1 MNLNAISATWAP
13 RLLSILRIVAGVLF
27 LEHGTQK
34 LFGFPVRMGGG
45 SAPALFTLFWFAAI
59 LEIVGGAMIIL
70 GLFTRPVAFILSG
83 QMAFAYFI
91 AHAPKSP
98 FPALNGGGRVH
109 SVLLP
114 LPLPRRRGRRS
125 VEPRRAAPRT
135 VLRPGESGRP
145 RFPLRVGAGR
155 PGTRERMRMLAH
167 RHPRSSGFPA

>member
-1 MNLNAISATWAP
+1 
-13 RLLSILRIVAGVLF
+13 
-27 LEHGTQK
+27 
-34 LFGFPVRMGGG
+34 
-45 SAPALFTLFWFAAI
+45 
-59 LEIVGGAMIIL
+59 MIIL

-98 FPALNGGGRVH
+98 FPALNGGDASILFCFLFLYLAAAGAGPW
-109 SVLLP
+109 SLDAQ
-114 LPLPRRRGRRS
+114 RRG
-125 VEPRRAAPRT
+125 T